1 MNTEALEILTKIG
14 QLSDDE
20 IDLCEA
26 ALALGS
32 LYAPS
37 NITLQPYKDHIQAM
51 ETVIASAD
59 VSDLED
65 KAKTISKEMFDA
77 QGYEGNAQD
86 YDDLD
91 NANLLQVIEKRKGL
105 PVALGLIYIHLGL
118 KQGWD
123 ICGLNFPGHFVIRL
137 SDGGERVIIDPFQ
150 KGKILQANDLRQIL
164 KQVLGENAELSASF
178 YEPVTRRDVLMR
190 LQNNIKV
197 RLIRDEEYA
206 KAIEQIE
213 VMRLIAPDEEKLLF
227 DAGILHSK
235 IGNLTIAI
243 DLLESYK
250 QQVSDPREKEEA
262 SALIY
267 QISKLIQ

>member
-51 ETVIASAD
+51 EMVIASAD

-123 ICGLNFPGHFVIRL
+123 ICG
-137 SDGGERVIIDPFQ
+137 
-150 KGKILQANDLRQIL
+150 
-164 KQVLGENAELSASF
+164 
-178 YEPVTRRDVLMR
+178 
-190 LQNNIKV
+190 
-197 RLIRDEEYA
+197 
-206 KAIEQIE
+206 
-213 VMRLIAPDEEKLLF
+213 
-227 DAGILHSK
+227 
-235 IGNLTIAI
+235 
-243 DLLESYK
+243 
-250 QQVSDPREKEEA
+250 
-262 SALIY
+262 
-267 QISKLIQ
+267 